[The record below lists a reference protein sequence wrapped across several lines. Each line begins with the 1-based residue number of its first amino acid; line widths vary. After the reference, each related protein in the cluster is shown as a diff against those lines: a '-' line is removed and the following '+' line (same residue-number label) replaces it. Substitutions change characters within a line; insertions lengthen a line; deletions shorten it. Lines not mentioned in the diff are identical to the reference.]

1 MAKPISVTIPHEL
14 GRTEARR
21 RIEQGFGSLEEQL
34 AGSVKMTF
42 TERWEGDRLHFTG
55 RTLGQTVTGHLDVLE
70 DAVQV
75 ELVLPRLLAALA
87 EKIRARLTSQGAR
100 LLGPP
105 NAR

>member
-55 RTLGQTVTGHLDVLE
+55 RTLGQTVSGHLDVLE

-75 ELVLPRLLAALA
+75 ELVLPRLLSALA
-87 EKIRARLTSQGAR
+87 EKIRARLTSQGTR

-105 NAR
+105 DN